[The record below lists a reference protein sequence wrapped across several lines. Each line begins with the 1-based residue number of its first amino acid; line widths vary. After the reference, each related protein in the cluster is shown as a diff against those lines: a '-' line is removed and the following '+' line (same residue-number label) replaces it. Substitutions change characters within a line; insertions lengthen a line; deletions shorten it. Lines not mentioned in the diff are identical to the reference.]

1 MTFHK
6 SILTCFK
13 KYADFKGKAS
23 RTEYWGFWIFLLIV
37 SLLMSYIDRSIFFD
51 FTNIVGTGPMGFLF
65 GISVLVPLIAVGARR
80 LHDSNRSGWWQLLL
94 LIMILPVF
102 KPELLYLGFSGVVIL
117 AIYMLLPGKE
127 QEN

>member
-37 SLLMSYIDRSIFFD
+37 SLLMSYIDHSIFSD

-94 LIMILPVF
+94 LIMILPSF
-102 KPELLYLGFSGVVIL
+102 KSELLYLGISGLVVL
-117 AIYMLLPGKE
+117 GIYMALPGKE
-127 QEN
+127 GEN

>member
-1 MTFHK
+1 MTFYQL
-6 SILTCFK
+6 ILTCFK
-13 KYADFKGKAS
+13 KYADFKGQAS
-23 RTEYWGFWIFLLIV
+23 RKEYWGFWIFLLIV
-37 SLLMSYIDRSIFFD
+37 SLLMSYIDRAIFSD
-51 FTNIVGTGPMGFLF
+51 FTNTVGTGPMGILY

>member
-1 MTFHK
+1 MTFYQ

-23 RTEYWGFWIFLLIV
+23 RIEYWGFWIFLLIV
-37 SLLMSYIDRSIFFD
+37 SLLMSYIDRAIFSD
-51 FTNIVGTGPMGFLF
+51 FTNTVGTGPMGILY

-94 LIMILPVF
+94 IIMILPVF
-102 KPELLYLGFSGVVIL
+102 KPELLYLGFSGVVVL
-117 AIYMLLPGKE
+117 AIFMLLPGKE
-127 QEN
+127 EEN

>member
-1 MTFHK
+1 MTFQQ
-6 SILTCFK
+6 SIQTCFK

-37 SLLMSYIDRSIFFD
+37 SLLIAYIDRSFFSG
-51 FTNIVGTGPMGFLF
+51 FTNTVGTGPMGFLF

-80 LHDSNRSGWWQLLL
+80 LHDSNRSGWWQLLF
-94 LIMILPVF
+94 LIMLLPSF
-102 KPELLYLGFSGVVIL
+102 KSELLYLGISGVVVL

-127 QEN
+127 EKN